1 MGLNSIW
8 TRALVFLAALAVS
21 FLFVAPDNFGLDDD
35 GPTIPDMEERCFVV
49 PSEVRLPASPVIP
62 TTLCAQAHQ
71 RGSHTGKVTVPAP
84 VSSMTCV
91 LLC

>member
-1 MGLNSIW
+1 MW
-8 TRALVFLAALAVS
+8 TRALVFLAALAVP
-21 FLFVAPDNFGLDDD
+21 FLFVAPENFGLDDD

-71 RGSHTGKVTVPAP
+71 RGSHTSKATVPAP
-84 VSSMTCV
+84 VPSMTCV

>member
-1 MGLNSIW
+1 MW

-21 FLFVAPDNFGLDDD
+21 FFFVAPDNFGLDDD
-35 GPTIPDMEERCFVV
+35 GPTIPDMEERCFV
-49 PSEVRLPASPVIP
+49 PSEVRLPALPATP

-71 RGSHTGKVTVPAP
+71 RGSHTGKVTAFAP